1 MVKQEKQKCESHI
14 CGRKN
19 NKMTAQSG
27 SANLITVLS
36 VFVLNMLKSELRGN
50 VTTNQIDAIIKLLSQ
65 KMIRIS

>member
-1 MVKQEKQKCESHI
+1 MVKQEKQKCEKHI

-27 SANLITVLS
+27 SANLITALS
-36 VFVLNMLKSELRGN
+36 VFVLNMLQSELRGN

-65 KMIRIS
+65 K